1 MELDFAEI
9 VCRFKVVIQVTANNS
24 LNLGCGHYPWK
35 QLKVTEA
42 VTGLFRI
49 RFNEFA
55 QHKPR

>member
-1 MELDFAEI
+1 MELYFAET

-42 VTGLFRI
+42 VTSIFRI

-55 QHKPR
+55 QHKPL